1 MKTATATITAAFAAL
16 LTGVSGRTHDT
27 IKFENR
33 ITRHDLKFRPSLKKK
48 LNNSARDST
57 VSKFLRLAK
66 VFPSAGCFFHK
77 IYQILFALQV
87 RAKEL

>member
-1 MKTATATITAAFAAL
+1 MKTATATITAVFAAL

-33 ITRHDLKFRPSLKKK
+33 ITRHDLKFPPSLII
-48 LNNSARDST
+48 LNNFARART

-66 VFPSAGCFFHK
+66 VFPPAGCFD
-77 IYQILFALQV
+77 LFS
-87 RAKEL
+87 

>member
-27 IKFENR
+27 IKCGQNYQNLDNF
-33 ITRHDLKFRPSLKKK
+33 
-48 LNNSARDST
+48 ARDST

-66 VFPSAGCFFHK
+66 VFPTAGCFD
-77 IYQILFALQV
+77 LFALQV